1 MLFDK
6 IFHNHKKD
14 RKKDND
20 YFIFHYVIKWLIII
34 LIVSLIFMLINNL
47 FYNTLENEINQDIY
61 NNPTLPS
68 DVITVKSVNDII
80 NPPLNLTNNNIV
92 ESSLNNNIVKSS
104 LNNNIVES
112 PLNNNIVES
121 SLNNNIV
128 ESPLKPINNLVNKS
142 KALYYD
148 SNNKKTMEG
157 ISEILKNISNIKENN
172 QIDFNLNL

>member
-1 MLFDK
+1 MLFNK

-14 RKKDND
+14 REKDND

-68 DVITVKSVNDII
+68 DVITVKPVNDII
-80 NPPLNLTNNNIV
+80 NPPLNQTN
-92 ESSLNNNIVKSS
+92 SNIVKP
-104 LNNNIVES
+104 
-112 PLNNNIVES
+112 PLNNFVDPPS
-121 SLNNNIV
+121 DA
-128 ESPLKPINNLVNKS
+128 PLKPINNLVNKS

-148 SNNKKTMEG
+148 SNSKKTIEG
-157 ISEILKNISNIKENN
+157 INEILKNISNIKENN

>member
-14 RKKDND
+14 REKDND

-80 NPPLNLTNNNIV
+80 NPPLNVTNNNIV
-92 ESSLNNNIVKSS
+92 ES
-104 LNNNIVES
+104 
-112 PLNNNIVES
+112 P
-121 SLNNNIV
+121 LNNNIV

-148 SNNKKTMEG
+148 SNNKKTTEG

>member
-14 RKKDND
+14 RQKDND

-68 DVITVKSVNDII
+68 DVITVKPVNDII
-80 NPPLNLTNNNIV
+80 NPPLNQTNIA
-92 ESSLNNNIVKSS
+92 KT
-104 LNNNIVES
+104 
-112 PLNNNIVES
+112 PLNNFVDP
-121 SLNNNIV
+121 
-128 ESPLKPINNLVNKS
+128 PLKQVNNLVNKS